1 MQTFQPGGGRSAAK
15 CAGASKR
22 PKSFKSCENSFAFL
36 RELERANAQFFAVR
50 FNTKGRVHLKR
61 YEQSYADRVAM
72 TDCIFV

>member
-1 MQTFQPGGGRSAAK
+1 MQTFQPGGGAIGREVRW
-15 CAGASKR
+15 CEQ
-22 PKSFKSCENSFAFL
+22 KSCENSFAFL